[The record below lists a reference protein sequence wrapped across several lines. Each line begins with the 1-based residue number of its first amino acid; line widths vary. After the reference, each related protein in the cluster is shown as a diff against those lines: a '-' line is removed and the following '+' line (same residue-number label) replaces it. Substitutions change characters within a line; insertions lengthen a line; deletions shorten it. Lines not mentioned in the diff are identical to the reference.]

1 MTVSAH
7 IPVLLE
13 EVASFLV
20 SEKTEI
26 FVDATVGGAG
36 HSAFILEKY
45 KNLKIIGLDADEKA
59 LEIAGKNLAAFKD
72 RATLVRGNFKDLKEI
87 LKEREITSING
98 ILFDL
103 GLSTYQ
109 IFGERGFSFNDDAFL
124 DMRMDNRQPL
134 TAYDVVNGYNYDD
147 LKAVVEEYGE
157 EYRARMIAKAIV
169 DERKKRPITTAKEL
183 SSVIMKAKRRTGK
196 IHPATKTFQA
206 IRVEVN
212 GELKNLSAGIEGA
225 IDMLAPHGRIGVIS
239 FHSLEDRMVKNVFK
253 NNQLLNIITKKPF
266 KAGRSEVLDNPNSRS
281 AKLRVAEK
289 K

>member
-87 LKEREITSING
+87 LKEREITLING

-206 IRVEVN
+206 IRIEVN